1 MDTMS
6 LYRLEPPN
14 ILSTPKVD
22 MQELKPMW
30 LFISGLVLLLVF
42 VMLVT
47 HSRGR
52 HPWHPWHPMHY
63 WLSGTGKPWILPGQA
78 HLYGEG
84 FTADATFY
92 MFGVDWCPHCVS
104 AKPEFEA
111 LGSTK
116 TIGGK
121 NVHCVYVNPEKE
133 PEKAQGFEIDGYPT
147 LVLQKADGSLKK
159 YGGPR
164 TQAGFLEFLQ
174 NAV

>member
-1 MDTMS
+1 
-6 LYRLEPPN
+6 
-14 ILSTPKVD
+14 

-30 LFISGLVLLLVF
+30 LFIGGLVFLLIF

-47 HSRGR
+47 HRWDRHPRHPR
-52 HPWHPWHPMHY
+52 HPWHPW
-63 WLSGTGKPWILPGQA
+63 LTGTGKPWILPGQA

-104 AKPEFEA
+104 TKPEFEA
-111 LGSTK
+111 LGSTA

-121 NVHCVYVNPEKE
+121 TVHCVYVNPEKE
-133 PEKAQGFEIDGYPT
+133 PEKAKGFEIDGYPT

-159 YGGPR
+159 YDGPR

>member
-1 MDTMS
+1 
-6 LYRLEPPN
+6 
-14 ILSTPKVD
+14 

-30 LFISGLVLLLVF
+30 LFIGGLVLLLVF
-42 VMLVT
+42 VMIVT
-47 HSRGR
+47 PRR
-52 HPWHPWHPMHY
+52 HV
-63 WLSGTGKPWILPGQA
+63 KPWILPGQS

-111 LGSTK
+111 LGPTA

-121 NVHCVYVNPEKE
+121 TVHCVYVNPEKE
-133 PEKAQGFEIDGYPT
+133 PEKAKGFEIDGYPT
-147 LVLQKADGSLKK
+147 LILQKADGSLQKH
-159 YGGPR
+159 GGPR

-174 NAV
+174 SAV